1 MKRKVLALLSAGVL
15 AVAGVFALV
24 NYANGAN
31 ERAFD
36 GARLVDVLVVKN
48 EIPTDTPA
56 DRLAGNV
63 KTVQVPTTVRAKGAL
78 TSLDEVKGLSTNTAL
93 KPGEQLLESRF
104 GAVTGKGAVSQLPA
118 GMQEVS
124 IAVTAPRIVGGELR
138 VGDKVGILVSYL
150 KKGDIAGPTTFL
162 KQNVLVTRVG
172 SASAVGQAASDVG
185 LPVLVTLA
193 VETLDAEKLVNAS
206 EFGKVWLTLQNSQT
220 DTSGARPVEPKD
232 VIK

>member
-93 KPGEQLLESRF
+93 KPRSRARGEN
-104 GAVTGKGAVSQLPA
+104 GVT
-118 GMQEVS
+118 E
-124 IAVTAPRIVGGELR
+124 R
-138 VGDKVGILVSYL
+138 
-150 KKGDIAGPTTFL
+150 
-162 KQNVLVTRVG
+162 
-172 SASAVGQAASDVG
+172 AS
-185 LPVLVTLA
+185 TC
-193 VETLDAEKLVNAS
+193 
-206 EFGKVWLTLQNSQT
+206 
-220 DTSGARPVEPKD
+220 
-232 VIK
+232 